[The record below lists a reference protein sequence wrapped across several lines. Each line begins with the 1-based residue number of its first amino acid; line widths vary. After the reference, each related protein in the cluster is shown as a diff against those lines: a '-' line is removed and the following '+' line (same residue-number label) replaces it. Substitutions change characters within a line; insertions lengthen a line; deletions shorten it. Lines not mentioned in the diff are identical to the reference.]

1 MTPLHMRDTADAL
14 DKFRDAVLFPL
25 LLNDCDRTIRAA
37 SDDLEERLC
46 RLAELIEDEAE
57 RYAPTP
63 CITIAKLNAGKTA
76 PVVLP

>member
-1 MTPLHMRDTADAL
+1 MTPLAMRDTADAL
-14 DKFRDAVLFPL
+14 DAFRHRTLFPL
-25 LLNDCDRTIRAA
+25 LLNDHDPAIRAA
-37 SDDLEERLC
+37 SDDLEEHLI

-63 CITIAKLNAGKTA
+63 CITIAKLNAGKTV